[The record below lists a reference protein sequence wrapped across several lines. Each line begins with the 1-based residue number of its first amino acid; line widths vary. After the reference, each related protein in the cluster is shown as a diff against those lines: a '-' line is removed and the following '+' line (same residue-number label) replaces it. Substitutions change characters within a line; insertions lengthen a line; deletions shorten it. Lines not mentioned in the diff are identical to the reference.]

1 LIDYLVLLA
10 LIPCSMYLGDEFNDF
25 IVNGLI
31 DSSSLD
37 DEDNFYYDAANIVS
51 EALVNEPIYRG
62 SIVGRRTI
70 DCKRLL

>member
-1 LIDYLVLLA
+1 LCLVLLA
-10 LIPCSMYLGDEFNDF
+10 LIPFSTDLGDEFNDF
-25 IVNGLI
+25 IVNELD
-31 DSSSLD
+31 DSSSSVD
-37 DEDNFYYDAANIVS
+37 KDNFYYDVANIVS